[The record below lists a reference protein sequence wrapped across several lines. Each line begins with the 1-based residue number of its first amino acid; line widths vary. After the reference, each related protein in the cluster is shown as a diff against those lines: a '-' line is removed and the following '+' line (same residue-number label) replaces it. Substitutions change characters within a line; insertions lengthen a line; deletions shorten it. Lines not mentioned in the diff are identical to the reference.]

1 MPQQPE
7 EKHVTKV
14 IVLLDTLIRLNLPNG
29 PSPLIS
35 VENTN
40 EAVHKLEPMVSWAL
54 ASPRPLKMRSIT
66 EILNHREHGSTPR
79 NS

>member
-14 IVLLDTLIRLNLPNG
+14 IVLLDTLIRLNPPNG
-29 PSPLIS
+29 PSLLIS

-40 EAVHKLEPMVSWAL
+40 EAAHKLEPMVS
-54 ASPRPLKMRSIT
+54 
-66 EILNHREHGSTPR
+66 
-79 NS
+79 